1 MNLFV
6 EISRVCT
13 ALGSVQSFASL
24 GYDEEI
30 KNVNFDVNLR
40 HAEERKKMA
49 NVA

>member
-1 MNLFV
+1 MP
-6 EISRVCT
+6 T
-13 ALGSVQSFASL
+13 TLGSVRSFASL